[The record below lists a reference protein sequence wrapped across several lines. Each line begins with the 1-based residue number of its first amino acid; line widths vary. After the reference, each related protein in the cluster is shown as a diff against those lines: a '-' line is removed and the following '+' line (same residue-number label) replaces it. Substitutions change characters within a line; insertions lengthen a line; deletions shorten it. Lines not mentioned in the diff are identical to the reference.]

1 MYSKMMIMIIIMVV
15 VLMMIVTKIL
25 MMMMMM
31 IIMIVVMMMMMMMMM
46 MIIKMVVVIG
56 RGVSILLLFNMLWL
70 YYCSVQQSMY
80 LIWVDMMIVVKYTNN
95 KSIINPHR

>member
-1 MYSKMMIMIIIMVV
+1 MMV
-15 VLMMIVTKIL
+15 MMM

-31 IIMIVVMMMMMMMMM
+31 IIMIVVIMMM

-70 YYCSVQQSMY
+70 YYCSVEQSMY
-80 LIWVDMMIVVKYTNN
+80 FIWVDMMIVVKNTNN

>member
-1 MYSKMMIMIIIMVV
+1 MYSKMMIMIIIMIVV
-15 VLMMIVTKIL
+15 VMMIVTKIL
-25 MMMMMM
+25 MMM
-31 IIMIVVMMMMMMMMM
+31 IIMIVVMMMMMM

-80 LIWVDMMIVVKYTNN
+80 LIWVDMIIVVKYNNN